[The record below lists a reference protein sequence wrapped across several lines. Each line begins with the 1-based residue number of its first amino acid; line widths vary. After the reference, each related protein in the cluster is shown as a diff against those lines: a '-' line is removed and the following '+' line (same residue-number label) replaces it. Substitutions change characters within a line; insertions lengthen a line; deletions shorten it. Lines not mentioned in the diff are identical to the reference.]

1 MKSERNHQRVA
12 AGLAAGALAI
22 LAVQSAAVPA
32 SAAINAV
39 PVAPH
44 SILVFPVRDFV
55 SASGY
60 ARTDVA
66 TVQVLRGGAVI
77 GTASNLIPQDDPG
90 TPGFDG
96 LVEVN
101 HPGGGC
107 WDGVTPDIRT
117 GDVVR
122 VLTAPTVGDETFSA
136 NVTVT
141 QQATK
146 TGPGTVVMKGTA
158 VAPGGGQIPI
168 DQIEARI
175 VAKNQSFVLNGKR
188 TLRASAAAGD
198 DGALA
203 YDGPGL
209 TTWTA
214 TWTGLTGVSGFDG
227 ISDADRASNPVNSE
241 SRGMWLGRNPA
252 LLTEN
257 TIFEFGQIGGPTAPC
272 TAPLAKGPSIPDMTA
287 ASDTGSSTTDNITRN
302 VSPTFTGAVALPD
315 STSATLYVDGV
326 AKGTA
331 AVAANGSFS
340 LTPTTALTNGRHTIT
355 ASETTAGGT
364 ETMSAG
370 SLAVTVDTVAPLV
383 TAKAPAVNSM
393 AVSQTGN
400 VTATFNEPISGL
412 SAARF
417 TLKNAAGAVV
427 AAPVTWT
434 AATRVA
440 TLNPTATLAADKRHT
455 ASLTAGLTDLAGNPL
470 APSSWVFTTGPRPVM
485 ATRTPAVNAT
495 GVSRTANVTVTISE
509 AVTGVANGTFALRNA
524 TTGALVSYAVSYNV
538 STRVA
543 TLNPNVTLAA
553 TTRYTASMSSS
564 IKDAVGN
571 TLAGGSWSFTTGR

>member
-32 SAAINAV
+32 LAAINAV

-77 GTASNLIPQDDPG
+77 GTASNLTPQDDPG

-122 VLTAPTVGDETFSA
+122 VLTAPTVGDETFTA

-168 DQIEARI
+168 DQLEARI

-227 ISDADRASNPVNSE
+227 LSDADRASNPVNSE

-287 ASDTGSSTTDNITRN
+287 ASDTGSSAADNITRN
-302 VSPTFTGAVALPD
+302 VTPTFTGAVALPD
-315 STSATLYVDGV
+315 STSATLYVDG
-326 AKGTA
+326 AASGTA

-455 ASLTAGLTDLAGNPL
+455 ASLTAGITDLAGNPL

-553 TTRYTASMSSS
+553 NTRYTASMSSS

>member
-90 TPGFDG
+90 TAGFDG

-122 VLTAPTVGDETFSA
+122 VLTAPTVGDETFTA

-370 SLAVTVDTVAPLV
+370 SLAVTVDTVAPLM

-417 TLKNAAGAVV
+417 TLKNAAGAIV

>member
-1 MKSERNHQRVA
+1 MKSERNRQRVT
-12 AGLAAGALAI
+12 AGLAAGTLAI

-122 VLTAPTVGDETFSA
+122 VLTAPTVGDETFTA
-136 NVTVT
+136 NVSVT

-168 DQIEARI
+168 DQIQARI
-175 VAKNQSFVLNGKR
+175 VAKNQSFALNGKR

-198 DGALA
+198 DGTLA

-227 ISDADRASNPVNSE
+227 LSDADRASTPVNSE

-272 TAPLAKGPSIPDMTA
+272 TAPLAKGPSVPDMTA
-287 ASDTGSSTTDNITRN
+287 ASDTGSSATDNITRTT
-302 VSPTFTGAVALPD
+302 SPTFTGAVALPD
-315 STSATLYVDGV
+315 STSATLYVDG
-326 AKGTA
+326 AASGTA
-331 AVAANGSFS
+331 TVAANGSFS
-340 LTPTTALTNGRHTIT
+340 LTPTTALSNGRHTIT

-383 TAKAPAVNSM
+383 TAKAPALNSM

-400 VTATFNEPISGL
+400 VTATFNEPIAGL

-455 ASLTAGLTDLAGNPL
+455 ASLTAGITDLAGNPL
-470 APSSWVFTTGPRPVM
+470 AASSWAFTTGPRPIM
-485 ATRTPAVNAT
+485 ASRTPAVNAT
-495 GVSRTANVTVTISE
+495 GVSRTANVTVAISE
-509 AVTGVANGTFALRNA
+509 AVSGVANGTFALRNA
-524 TTGALVSYAVSYNV
+524 ATGALVSYAVSYNAT
-538 STRVA
+538 TRVA

-553 TTRYTASMSSS
+553 NTRYTASMSSS

-571 TLAGGSWSFTTGR
+571 TLAGGSWSFTTGG

>member
-1 MKSERNHQRVA
+1 MKSERSRQRVA
-12 AGLAAGALAI
+12 AALAAGALAV
-22 LAVQSAAVPA
+22 AVVQTAAGPA
-32 SAAINAV
+32 SAAINPV
-39 PVAPH
+39 PAAPH

-77 GTASNLIPQDDPG
+77 GSAANLIPQDDPA

-122 VLTAPTVGDETFSA
+122 VLTAPGVGDETFTA

-168 DQIEARI
+168 DQLQARI
-175 VAKNQSFVLNGKR
+175 VAKKQSFVLNGKR

-198 DGALA
+198 DGTLA

-214 TWTGLTGVSGFDG
+214 TWTGLTGVGVDG
-227 ISDADRASNPVNSE
+227 LSDADRASTPVNSE

-257 TIFEFGQIGGPTAPC
+257 TLFEFGQIGGPTAPC
-272 TAPLAKGPSIPDMTA
+272 TAPLAKGPSVPDMTA
-287 ASDTGSSTTDNITRN
+287 ASDTGSSATDNITRN
-302 VSPTFTGAVALPD
+302 TIPTFAGAVALPD
-315 STSATLYVDGV
+315 STTATLYVDG
-326 AKGTA
+326 AANGTA
-331 AVAANGSFS
+331 AVAANGSFA
-340 LTPTTALTNGRHTIT
+340 LTPATPLANGRHTIT

-370 SLAVTVDTVAPLV
+370 SLSVTVDTAAPVV
-383 TAKAPAVNSM
+383 TTKAPALNSM

-400 VTATFNEPISGL
+400 VTATFNEAISGL

-427 AAPVTWT
+427 AAPVSWT

-440 TLNPTATLAADKRHT
+440 TLNPTATLAADQRYT
-455 ASLTAGLTDLAGNPL
+455 ASLTAGITDIAGNPL
-470 APSSWVFTTGPRPVM
+470 ATSSWAFTTGPRPVM
-485 ATRTPAVNAT
+485 TARTPAPNAA
-495 GVSRTANVTVTISE
+495 GVSRTANVTATFSE
-509 AVTGVANGTFALRNA
+509 AVSGVTNGTFALRNA
-524 TTGALVSYAVSYNV
+524 ATGALVSYTVSYNA
-538 STRVA
+538 STRTA
-543 TLNPNVTLAA
+543 TLNPNVTLPANA
-553 TTRYTASMSSS
+553 RYTASMSSS
-564 IKDAVGN
+564 IKDAAGN
-571 TLAGGSWSFTTGR
+571 TLAGGSWTFTTGP

>member
-1 MKSERNHQRVA
+1 MVGYTVP
-12 AGLAAGALAI
+12 AGILGKACGTCALAI

-55 SASGY
+55 SAAGY

-77 GTASNLIPQDDPG
+77 GSASNLIPQDDPG

-122 VLTAPTVGDETFSA
+122 VLTAPSVGDETFTA

-146 TGPGTVVMKGTA
+146 TGVGTVVMKGTA
-158 VAPGGGQIPI
+158 VAPAADRFPS
-168 DQIEARI
+168 
-175 VAKNQSFVLNGKR
+175 AKNQSFALNGKR
-188 TLRASAAAGD
+188 TIRASAAAGD
-198 DGALA
+198 DGVLA

-214 TWTGLTGVSGFDG
+214 MWTGLTGVGADG

-272 TAPLAKGPSIPDMTA
+272 TAPLAKGPSSPDMTA
-287 ASDTGSSTTDNITRN
+287 ASDTGSSSTDNITRN
-302 VSPTFTGAVALPD
+302 TSPTFTGAVALPD
-315 STSATLYVDGV
+315 STTATLYGDGV
-326 AKGTA
+326 ANGTA

-340 LTPTTALTNGRHTIT
+340 LTPTTALTDGRHTIT
-355 ASETTAGGT
+355 ASETTTGGT
-364 ETMSAG
+364 ETVSAG

-383 TAKAPAVNSM
+383 TAKAPALNSM

-400 VTATFNEPISGL
+400 VTATFNEPIAGL

-427 AAPVTWT
+427 AAPVSWA

-440 TLNPTATLAADKRHT
+440 TLNPAATLAADNRHT
-455 ASLTAGLTDLAGNPL
+455 ASLTAGITDLAGNPL
-470 APSSWVFTTGPRPVM
+470 APSSWAFTTGPRPVM
-485 ATRTPAVNAT
+485 ATRTPGINAT

-509 AVTGVANGTFALRNA
+509 AVSGVANGTFALRNA
-524 TTGALVSYAVSYNV
+524 TTGALVSYVVTYNA
-538 STRVA
+538 SARVA

-553 TTRYTASMSSS
+553 NTRYTASVSSS

-571 TLAGGSWSFTTGR
+571 TLAGGSWSFTTGP